1 MEKKTREVDPK
12 GREPGF
18 DVMRAAEISLRLI
31 KAHLETYM
39 SITHGFTV

>member
-1 MEKKTREVDPK
+1 MEKKTREVGPK
-12 GREPGF
+12 GRERGF

-31 KAHLETYM
+31 KAHLKSDM